1 MSVLFEKRK
10 NGRVNLQGFN
20 PARLK
25 NDFKNFI
32 LNKDHP
38 CIMAKTVISMDQLE
52 IKAYDELG
60 SAETAEILLK
70 DLEAY
75 IEDYDFE
82 SNDFRTFLAVFPEMQ
97 EYSEIEFEK
106 LLWKQL
112 KELHKQDSK
121 DWDPEVSSDPDSENF
136 SFSISGKAFYI
147 VGMHPGSSRKARQS
161 PYPAVAFNLHW
172 QFEKL
177 REMGSFEVVRD
188 RIRNRD
194 RALQGSINPMLED
207 FGSNSEAKQY
217 SGRKVGNEWKCPFL
231 SSN

>member
-60 SAETAEILLK
+60 SAQTAEILLK

-147 VGMHPGSSRKARQS
+147 VGMHPGASRKARQS
-161 PYPAVAFNLHW
+161 PYTAVAFNLHW

-177 REMGSFEVVRD
+177 REMGSFEMVRD
-188 RIRNRD
+188 RIRDRD